1 MPEEFTMV
9 RMCAPTLAGMKT
21 GSLYNYRYDDRGE
34 MMKAI
39 RGWNRRLRVRG
50 VCLIPLRYTDHTAL
64 IYLFR
69 PEQLR
74 CDLCRAS
81 VSRLLRTHGYDSY
94 RCGQCLA
101 RLIERL
107 REEDTFP
114 HEIGLFLGYP
124 PEDVEGFIQNRA
136 EGFKAV
142 GYWKVYGDAEAANRT
157 FCKYRKCTE
166 LLCRRLRNGEPVER
180 LTTMSYPK
188 VTYKTNRRKE
198 SNGDE

>member
-1 MPEEFTMV
+1 MPEELTMV

-21 GSLYNYRYDDRGE
+21 GSLYNYRYEDRGE

-39 RGWNRRLRVRG
+39 RGWNRRLRARG
-50 VCLIPLRYTDHTAL
+50 VCLIPLRYADHKAL

-74 CDLCRAS
+74 CDLCRTS
-81 VSRLLRTHGYDSY
+81 VSELLRTRGYKSLQ
-94 RCGQCLA
+94 CGQCLA

-107 REEDTFP
+107 REENDFP

-124 PEDVEGFIQNRA
+124 PEDVKGFIQNRA
-136 EGFKAV
+136 EGFKTV
-142 GYWKVYGDAEAANRT
+142 GYWKVYGDAEAAGRT

-166 LLCRRLRNGEPVER
+166 LLCRRLRNGEPVEQ
-180 LTTMSYPK
+180 LTAMSYLR
-188 VTYKTNRRKE
+188 VTNNTKRRKAG
-198 SNGDE
+198 N